1 MIHSKGNLVLIYKTH
16 SHHRVARAFFIRDA
30 AKKTVSQAYNFII
43 SDFIKSTLTYVG
55 GHKKCKCPLHTLLAA
70 SAEVLPLKL
79 SMLVIMV
86 MVMMMMLKVR
96 VVSAGGSG
104 ARWAAGAS
112 MDDAFG
118 RAFVDH
124 MWVVTSWGAVVVLLS
139 EMLGQRRDQ
148 ILLLLRHT
156 DQTWLED
163 KNTQKA

>member
-1 MIHSKGNLVLIYKTH
+1 M
-16 SHHRVARAFFIRDA
+16 
-30 AKKTVSQAYNFII
+30 
-43 SDFIKSTLTYVG
+43 
-55 GHKKCKCPLHTLLAA
+55 
-70 SAEVLPLKL
+70 LPLKL
-79 SMLVIMV
+79 SMLVVMV
-86 MVMMMMLKVR
+86 MVMVMMMLKVR

-139 EMLGQRRDQ
+139 EMMGQRRDQ

-156 DQTWLED
+156 DQT
-163 KNTQKA
+163 